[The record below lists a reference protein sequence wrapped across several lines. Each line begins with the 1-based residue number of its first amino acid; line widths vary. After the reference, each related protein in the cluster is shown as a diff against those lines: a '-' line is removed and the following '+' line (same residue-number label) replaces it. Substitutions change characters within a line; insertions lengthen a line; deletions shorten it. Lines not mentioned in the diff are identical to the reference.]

1 MIWFYS
7 IKYNY
12 RGDQGWMIVSTA
24 HAGLLYNVP
33 IVELYSLN
41 VVVTGKSVVNVS

>member
-24 HAGLLYNVP
+24 RAGLLYNVP

-41 VVVTGKSVVNVS
+41 VIVTGKSVVNVS